1 MYKTKQGQTWDEI
14 AKEVYGDEMQAGF
27 LMINNIKLLDTF
39 VFSSGIEVYVP
50 ELPEAQQTEL
60 PPWR

>member
-1 MYKTKQGQTWDEI
+1 MYRTKQGQTWDEI
-14 AKEVYGDEMQAGF
+14 AKEVYGDEMQVGF

-39 VFSSGIEVYVP
+39 VFNSEIEVYTP
-50 ELPEAQQTEL
+50 ELLEAQRIEL